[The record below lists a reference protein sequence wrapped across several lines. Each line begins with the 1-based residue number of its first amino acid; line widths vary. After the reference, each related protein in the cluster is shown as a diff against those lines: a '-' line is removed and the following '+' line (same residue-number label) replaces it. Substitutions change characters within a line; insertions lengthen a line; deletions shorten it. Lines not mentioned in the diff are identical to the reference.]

1 MTSSLTEPSRL
12 ALREIHQLRS
22 VPSLKGRLATVRGF
36 VKEGKWGLVDCSG
49 AVWPVFIDVCIE
61 SLQGGSQPESKLEQ
75 WDWVELRFDGVPKSG
90 YVMAASSGRILT
102 RSRASELHQRFV
114 HWLDHLH
121 FDTNGYARSAPFP
134 ELSAHQIIHQA
145 KQRLRDY
152 FRALGYLEL
161 EAPLCV
167 PSGGIERYMQVFETS
182 YRDYNGKEHPLQLPT
197 SPEFALKKCL
207 SQGYP
212 KVFSLAQSFRNGGEI
227 SPWHRPQFT
236 MLEWYTVG
244 KSLSEMIDQTQE
256 IVEIVS
262 QSLALSGPAPL
273 ARTDIRSSVEVLRIE
288 DLYGEFFGIDLRK
301 VLASNNAADFY
312 ASLNGKAISV
322 RPDDS
327 LDELFWK
334 SFLDI
339 IEPSLK
345 QRDWVFLTGFPVGYA
360 SLAQS
365 EPGGL
370 FAERFELFSCGVE
383 ICNGYFELTDV
394 DVMRNRFDEILLR
407 RSDLRGD
414 KSFESAMQAG
424 IPPCAGNALGLERLV
439 SVIMGAE
446 SLVAGHGLDSFSSQ

>member
-1 MTSSLTEPSRL
+1 
-12 ALREIHQLRS
+12 
-22 VPSLKGRLATVRGF
+22 
-36 VKEGKWGLVDCSG
+36 
-49 AVWPVFIDVCIE
+49 
-61 SLQGGSQPESKLEQ
+61 
-75 WDWVELRFDGVPKSG
+75 
-90 YVMAASSGRILT
+90 
-102 RSRASELHQRFV
+102 
-114 HWLDHLH
+114 
-121 FDTNGYARSAPFP
+121 
-134 ELSAHQIIHQA
+134 
-145 KQRLRDY
+145 
-152 FRALGYLEL
+152 
-161 EAPLCV
+161 
-167 PSGGIERYMQVFETS
+167 
-182 YRDYNGKEHPLQLPT
+182 
-197 SPEFALKKCL
+197 
-207 SQGYP
+207 
-212 KVFSLAQSFRNGGEI
+212 
-227 SPWHRPQFT
+227 
-236 MLEWYTVG
+236 
-244 KSLSEMIDQTQE
+244 
-256 IVEIVS
+256 
-262 QSLALSGPAPL
+262 L

-301 VLASNNAADFY
+301 VLASNDAADFY
-312 ASLNGKAISV
+312 AALNGKAISV

-345 QRDWVFLTGFPVGYA
+345 LRDWVFLTGFPVGYA
-360 SLAQS
+360 SLAQA

-383 ICNGYFELTDV
+383 ICNGYFELTDI

>member
-1 MTSSLTEPSRL
+1 MTSSLTGPSRL

-36 VKEGKWGLVDCSG
+36 VKEGKWGLVDSSG
-49 AVWPVFIDVCIE
+49 AVWPVFIDVCVE
-61 SLQGGSQPESKLEQ
+61 SLQGDSHAESKLEL
-75 WDWVELRFDGVPKSG
+75 WDWVELCFEGVPKPG
-90 YVMAASSGRILT
+90 YVMAASRGRILT
-102 RSRASELHQRFV
+102 KSRDSELHQRFV
-114 HWLDHLH
+114 CWLDTLS
-121 FDTNGYARSAPFP
+121 FDTSGYAPSGPFP
-134 ELSAHQIIHQA
+134 ELSAHQIIHHA
-145 KQRLRDY
+145 KLRLRDY

-167 PSGGIERYMQVFETS
+167 PSGGIERYMHVFETR
-182 YRDYNGKEHPLQLPT
+182 YRDYNGIEHPLQLPT
-197 SPEFALKKCL
+197 SPEFALKKCV

-212 KVFSLAQSFRNGGEI
+212 KVFSLAQSFRNGGEV

-244 KSLSEMIDQTQE
+244 QSLSDMIRQTQE
-256 IVEIVS
+256 IVETVS

-288 DLYGEFFGIDLRK
+288 DLYGEFFGIDLHK
-301 VLASNNAADFY
+301 VLASNDATDFY
-312 ASLNGKAISV
+312 ASLDGKAISV

-334 SFLDI
+334 SFLDV

-360 SLAQS
+360 SLAQA

-446 SLVAGHGLDSFSSQ
+446 GLVAGHGLDSFSSQ